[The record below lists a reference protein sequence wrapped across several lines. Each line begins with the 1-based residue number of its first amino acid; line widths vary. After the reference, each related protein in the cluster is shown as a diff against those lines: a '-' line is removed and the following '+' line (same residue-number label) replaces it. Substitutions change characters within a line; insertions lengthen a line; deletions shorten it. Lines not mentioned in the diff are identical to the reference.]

1 MTGSFEE
8 GQVGED
14 EGIRGSKDNEEPTD
28 HKGPRKYEESSEKDT
43 RESKRKRSPSREI
56 SPFSKRRQLT
66 HPTEERAATGGR
78 SERGERSQRP
88 RRPLYDHWVPGDQGG
103 ERPRRES
110 LGRHHRDSFRG
121 VREASG
127 FHEQP
132 PDLRFRDFREERE
145 GRAGQR
151 TGSGIVEIIEAV
163 ATMAAVKQPHSSST
177 GTCHTIETPTN
188 IHKTPTFKTLEQADF
203 ITIAPPTQKTTVQST
218 LPKTRLPTHLG
229 AANTLPSPHFGINER
244 IRLREPLI
252 ENEKNY
258 YQPRKCEVQYHRT
271 WNKERAVRKWIL
283 GVLWE
288 YRVKREGDSEEVEE
302 GWFGENEVQDWEG

>member
-1 MTGSFEE
+1 MERDLSVLEGHSMITGFLA
-8 GQVGED
+8 
-14 EGIRGSKDNEEPTD
+14 
-28 HKGPRKYEESSEKDT
+28 T
-43 RESKRKRSPSREI
+43 R
-56 SPFSKRRQLT
+56 
-66 HPTEERAATGGR
+66 A
-78 SERGERSQRP
+78 
-88 RRPLYDHWVPGDQGG
+88 VNDQGEKVLVDTTVTLFAVL
-103 ERPRRES
+103 ERLVGFMNNRPTFVFAIFVRNVK
-110 LGRHHRDSFRG
+110 G
-121 VREASG
+121 VLANE
-127 FHEQP
+127 
-132 PDLRFRDFREERE
+132 
-145 GRAGQR
+145 

-203 ITIAPPTQKTTVQST
+203 ITIAPPTQKITVQST

-271 WNKERAVRKWIL
+271 WNKERAVRKWI
-283 GVLWE
+283 
-288 YRVKREGDSEEVEE
+288 
-302 GWFGENEVQDWEG
+302 